1 MNEDNMATRK
11 RIDITLHPIELEKL
25 DRIAKK
31 HNETL
36 KHLPNDAYRLKVLPS
51 HTHDDSSTK
60 YTATLTPAIELQP

>member
-31 HNETL
+31 HNETRSGMIT
-36 KHLPNDAYRLKVLPS
+36 RLIQNHNEK
-51 HTHDDSSTK
+51 
-60 YTATLTPAIELQP
+60 